1 MKEELRKLNVACNEA
16 GAKKDRAALERLF
29 ADEFVWYQ
37 ANGRVVDKPKLIIS
51 IIGNDAEF
59 SVPVGSFEGVL
70 VFGDVAVNRVAVKGG
85 VTTTIYARRDGRW
98 RFVQAVGA
106 RALPERK
113 PVDIDPKT
121 FDSLVGKCEVAPSRV
136 ATVSREGNSLMWQG
150 GRRPK
155 VRLLPLSETRFFVED
170 TDMEVIFRRSETGQ
184 VIGLTLRQ
192 GSYQDSEF

>member
-1 MKEELRKLNVACNEA
+1 MKLLPSVAHVELHRFFRRSVA
-16 GAKKDRAALERLF
+16 AALSL
-29 ADEFVWYQ
+29 
-37 ANGRVVDKPKLIIS
+37 VV
-51 IIGNDAEF
+51 A
-59 SVPVGSFEGVL
+59 
-70 VFGDVAVNRVAVKGG
+70 GG